1 MELGRNSVKHDGKEN
16 KLEGTRQYWGA
27 DCHCPSGRNQSKA
40 GQGWRGTKSCHR
52 DWVVQVVRLL
62 FHTCTKKPAGNEK
75 SPCWQHWAGDV
86 IKLLPSLKLN
96 GPWVQASTELVR
108 AQLHIAME
116 DIARKL
122 ELMSLQARAA
132 AEIPIRQDPASSC
145 SSSGSFSITQLGAMS
160 LSHHTI
166 CRGPSPFHLNM
177 RACTY
182 PVSNELGKAHIR
194 GGWDPSSSHRF
205 PCCIPPSLARGLWS
219 PDDGLN
225 TKLIHGESVCRAGGE
240 LQLRR
245 QTEAGGLGSHTWASI
260 KCLISSIPPFQNPF
274 WKKVAR
280 SAWQVKQSGQRGQ
293 FSFKCQIKLEAEDKF
308 QPTETTRALCRV
320 TTHIT
325 WSQTRSHP
333 TNIGTFRLETS
344 LQGGEM
350 TRLKFCTH
358 LPQICFRHSG
368 VLLGFMPSEEYQT
381 QCVW

>member
-1 MELGRNSVKHDGKEN
+1 MSASKH
-16 KLEGTRQYWGA
+16 R
-27 DCHCPSGRNQSKA
+27 A
-40 GQGWRGTKSCHR
+40 GQSTAPHR
-52 DWVVQVVRLL
+52 YRRQCKKARAHVTAGQSSSRDPNQAGSSQQLL
-62 FHTCTKKPAGNEK
+62 LLWQLQHHTAGSNVLVT
-75 SPCWQHWAGDV
+75 PYHLQRPQP
-86 IKLLPSLKLN
+86 LPS
-96 GPWVQASTELVR
+96 QS
-108 AQLHIAME
+108 
-116 DIARKL
+116 
-122 ELMSLQARAA
+122 
-132 AEIPIRQDPASSC
+132 
-145 SSSGSFSITQLGAMS
+145 
-160 LSHHTI
+160 
-166 CRGPSPFHLNM
+166 M

-225 TKLIHGESVCRAGGE
+225 TKLIHGEC
-240 LQLRR
+240 LQSRGR
-245 QTEAGGLGSHTWASI
+245 TAAEKTNCEAGGLGSHTWASI

-320 TTHIT
+320 TAHIT